1 MNILLTE
8 YLSWEKDPDKGEQLI
23 SNGLIHNRND
33 LSDNYI
39 YVKIAL
45 SPLLNEMGI
54 YQTQQIIDDISNK
67 SKETKLIFVCQHI
80 FVNKINCEKNNIVF
94 STHSEFGSDI
104 LPIPHYSA
112 IYDTSK
118 IKEERD
124 ILYSFIGHCGTHPIR
139 EKLAKLYPKYCFS
152 TEGVWMSKK
161 YKNKYIDLLGSSVF
175 SLCPRGTG
183 VSSMRLYEALSMK
196 SIPVIISDELNLPLD
211 WYVNWDNFSIKIR
224 EDEVDNIE
232 EILSSYSGHIEELKQ
247 MSKKG
252 QQFWEKYC
260 SDDNLYKIIIQ
271 TLKK

>member
-1 MNILLTE
+1 MIIQLTE
-8 YLSWEKDPDKGEQLI
+8 YNSWDKDPDKGEELI
-23 SNGLIHNRND
+23 SRGLIWSRNE
-33 LSDNYI
+33 LSDDFV

-45 SPLLNEMGI
+45 SQLINNFGI
-54 YQTQQIIDDISNK
+54 NYCQQIIDDICNK
-67 SKETKLIFVCQHI
+67 SKEAKLIFVCQHI
-80 FVNKINCEKNNIVF
+80 FVNKINWGKNSIVF

-104 LPIPHYSA
+104 HPIHHYSA
-112 IYDTSK
+112 IYDTNK
-118 IKEERD
+118 IREERD
-124 ILYSFIGHCGTHPIR
+124 ILFSFIGHCGTHPIR
-139 EKLAKLYPKYCFS
+139 EKLVKLYPKYCFS